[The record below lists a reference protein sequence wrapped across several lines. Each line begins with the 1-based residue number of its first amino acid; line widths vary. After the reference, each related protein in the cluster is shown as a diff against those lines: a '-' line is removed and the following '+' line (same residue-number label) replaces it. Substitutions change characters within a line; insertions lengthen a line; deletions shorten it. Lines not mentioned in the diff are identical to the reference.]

1 MKACEAEPLDM
12 GSQAEPGNQLNREKT
27 TMKEQIVQDKNGK
40 RKKHFLFLLPLFFC
54 VLNLVTG
61 CVQYD
66 VGVNFDS
73 QTRGEIV
80 QHIKL
85 GEKLTS
91 FSSETVGDWLKSVER
106 RVRLLD
112 GKTKRLSD
120 REVLVSIPFNN
131 GAELED
137 KFNQFYNPIAQTA
150 KSRVASPLETD
161 LPKFESHLSVKQNNL
176 LLVLRNRLSLELD
189 LRSLSLLSSNGSL
202 LLSPGGLLELDFSLN
217 TPWGAESIETVVG
230 ALVPASYEQGKQ
242 LVWKLKPGEVNYL
255 EATFWIPSPVG
266 IGALI
271 IALFVAVGIALKYQ
285 ILPAMG
291 IGKKPQNIGQT

>member
-1 MKACEAEPLDM
+1 M

>member
-1 MKACEAEPLDM
+1 MQIGK
-12 GSQAEPGNQLNREKT
+12 NREKCI
-27 TMKEQIVQDKNGK
+27 MKEQNVKDGTGKKKKN
-40 RKKHFLFLLPLFFC
+40 FFFILPLVFC
-54 VLNLVTG
+54 LLTLVTG

-66 VGVNFDS
+66 VGVNFES

-85 GEKLTS
+85 GERLTS
-91 FSSETVGDWLKSVER
+91 FSSQTVAEWLKSVER

-112 GKTKRLSD
+112 GKTKRLSQT
-120 REVLVSIPFNN
+120 EVIVRIPFNN
-131 GAELED
+131 GSQLQD

-150 KSRVASPLETD
+150 KSRVASPLETE
-161 LPKFESHLSVKQNNL
+161 LPKFESHLNVKQNNL

-217 TPWGAESIETVVG
+217 TPWGAKSIETVAG
-230 ALVPASYEQGKQ
+230 ALVPESYQQGKQ
-242 LVWKLKPGEVNYL
+242 LVWKLKPGEINYL
-255 EATFWIPSPVG
+255 EAIFWIPSPVG

-271 IALFVAVGIALKYQ
+271 IALFVAAGIALKYQ
-285 ILPAMG
+285 ILPALL

>member
-1 MKACEAEPLDM
+1 MQIGK
-12 GSQAEPGNQLNREKT
+12 NREKCI
-27 TMKEQIVQDKNGK
+27 MKEQNVKDGTGKKKKN
-40 RKKHFLFLLPLFFC
+40 FFFLLPLVFC
-54 VLNLVTG
+54 LLTLVTG

-66 VGVNFDS
+66 VGVNFES

-85 GEKLTS
+85 GERLTS
-91 FSSETVGDWLKSVER
+91 FSSETVAEWLKSVER

-112 GKTKRLSD
+112 GKTKRLSQT
-120 REVLVSIPFNN
+120 EVLVRIPFNN
-131 GAELED
+131 GAELQD

-161 LPKFESHLSVKQNNL
+161 LPKFESHLNVKQNNL

-217 TPWGAESIETVVG
+217 TPWGAKSIETVAG
-230 ALVPASYEQGKQ
+230 ALVPESYQQGKQ
-242 LVWKLKPGEVNYL
+242 LVWKLKPGEINYL
-255 EATFWIPSPVG
+255 EAIFWIPSPVG

-271 IALFVAVGIALKYQ
+271 IALFVAAGIALKYQ
-285 ILPAMG
+285 ILPALL

>member
-1 MKACEAEPLDM
+1 
-12 GSQAEPGNQLNREKT
+12 
-27 TMKEQIVQDKNGK
+27 MKEQNVKDGTGKKKKN
-40 RKKHFLFLLPLFFC
+40 FFFLLPLVFC
-54 VLNLVTG
+54 LLTLVTG

-66 VGVNFDS
+66 VGVNFES

-85 GEKLTS
+85 GERLTS
-91 FSSETVGDWLKSVER
+91 FSSETVAEWLKSVER
-106 RVRLLD
+106 RVRSLD
-112 GKTKRLSD
+112 GKTKRLSQT
-120 REVLVSIPFNN
+120 EVLVRIPFNN
-131 GAELED
+131 GAELQD

-161 LPKFESHLSVKQNNL
+161 LPKFESHLNVKQNNL

-217 TPWGAESIETVVG
+217 TPWGAESIETVAG
-230 ALVPASYEQGKQ
+230 ALVPESYQQGKQ

-255 EATFWIPSPVG
+255 EAIFWIPSPVG

-271 IALFVAVGIALKYQ
+271 IALFVAAGIALKYQ
-285 ILPAMG
+285 ILPALG

>member
-1 MKACEAEPLDM
+1 
-12 GSQAEPGNQLNREKT
+12 
-27 TMKEQIVQDKNGK
+27 MKEQNVKDGT
-40 RKKHFLFLLPLFFC
+40 RKKKKQFFFLLPLVFC
-54 VLNLVTG
+54 LLTLVSG

-66 VGVNFDS
+66 VGVNFES

-85 GEKLTS
+85 GERLTS
-91 FSSETVGDWLKSVER
+91 FSSETVAEWLKSVER

-112 GKTKRLSD
+112 GKTKRLSPT
-120 REVLVSIPFNN
+120 EVLVRIPFNN
-131 GAELED
+131 GAELQD
-137 KFNQFYNPIAQTA
+137 KFNHFYNPVAPTT

-217 TPWGAESIETVVG
+217 TPWGAESIETVAG
-230 ALVPASYEQGKQ
+230 ALVPETYQQGKQ

-255 EATFWIPSPVG
+255 EAIFWIPSPVG

-271 IALFVAVGIALKYQ
+271 IALFVAAGIALKYQ
-285 ILPAMG
+285 ILPALG

>member
-1 MKACEAEPLDM
+1 MQIGK
-12 GSQAEPGNQLNREKT
+12 NREKCI
-27 TMKEQIVQDKNGK
+27 MKEQNVKDGTGKKKKN
-40 RKKHFLFLLPLFFC
+40 FFFLLPLVFC
-54 VLNLVTG
+54 LLTLVTG

-66 VGVNFDS
+66 VGVNFES

-85 GEKLTS
+85 GERLTS
-91 FSSETVGDWLKSVER
+91 FSSETVAEWLKSVER

-112 GKTKRLSD
+112 GKTKRLSQT
-120 REVLVSIPFNN
+120 EVVVRIPFNN
-131 GAELED
+131 GAELQD
-137 KFNQFYNPIAQTA
+137 KFNQFYNPIAETA

-161 LPKFESHLSVKQNNL
+161 LPKFESHLNLKQNNL

-217 TPWGAESIETVVG
+217 TPWGAKSIETVAG
-230 ALVPASYEQGKQ
+230 ALVPESYQQGKQ
-242 LVWKLKPGEVNYL
+242 LVWKLKPGEINYL
-255 EATFWIPSPVG
+255 EAIFWIPSPVG

-271 IALFVAVGIALKYQ
+271 IALFVAAGIALKYQ
-285 ILPAMG
+285 ILPALG

>member
-1 MKACEAEPLDM
+1 
-12 GSQAEPGNQLNREKT
+12 
-27 TMKEQIVQDKNGK
+27 MKEQNVKDGTGK
-40 RKKHFLFLLPLFFC
+40 KKKQFFFLLPF
-54 VLNLVTG
+54 VLCLLTLVTG

-66 VGVNFDS
+66 VGVNFES

-85 GEKLTS
+85 GERLTS
-91 FSSETVGDWLKSVER
+91 FSSDTVADWLKSVEQ

-120 REVLVSIPFNN
+120 REVLVRIPFNN
-131 GAELED
+131 GAELEN

-150 KSRVASPLETD
+150 KYRVASPLETD

-217 TPWGAESIETVVG
+217 TPWGAENIATTVAG
-230 ALVPASYEQGKQ
+230 ALVPQSYQQGKQ
-242 LVWKLKPGEVNYL
+242 LVWRLKPGELNYL

-271 IALFVAVGIALKYQ
+271 IALFVVAGTAVKYQ
-285 ILPAMG
+285 ILPALG
-291 IGKKPQNIGQT
+291 IGKKLPKIAQT

>member
-1 MKACEAEPLDM
+1 
-12 GSQAEPGNQLNREKT
+12 
-27 TMKEQIVQDKNGK
+27 MKEQNVKHGTGKKKKN
-40 RKKHFLFLLPLFFC
+40 FFFLLPLVFC
-54 VLNLVTG
+54 LLTLVTG

-66 VGVNFDS
+66 VGVNFES

-85 GEKLTS
+85 GERLTS
-91 FSSETVGDWLKSVER
+91 FSSETVAEWLKSVER

-112 GKTKRLSD
+112 GKTKRLSQT
-120 REVLVSIPFNN
+120 EVLVRIPFNN
-131 GAELED
+131 GAELQD
-137 KFNQFYNPIAQTA
+137 KFNQFYNPIAPTK
-150 KSRVASPLETD
+150 KSRVASRLETD

-217 TPWGAESIETVVG
+217 TPWGAESIETVAG
-230 ALVPASYEQGKQ
+230 ALVPESYQQGKQ
-242 LVWKLKPGEVNYL
+242 LVWKLKPGEINYL
-255 EATFWIPSPVG
+255 EARFWIPSPVG

-271 IALFVAVGIALKYQ
+271 IALFVAAGIALKYQ
-285 ILPAMG
+285 ILPALG

>member
-1 MKACEAEPLDM
+1 
-12 GSQAEPGNQLNREKT
+12 
-27 TMKEQIVQDKNGK
+27 MKEQNVKDGTGK
-40 RKKHFLFLLPLFFC
+40 KKKKFFFLLPLVFC
-54 VLNLVTG
+54 LLTLVTG

-66 VGVNFDS
+66 VGVNFES

-85 GEKLTS
+85 GERLTS
-91 FSSETVGDWLKSVER
+91 FSSETVAEWLKSVER

-112 GKTKRLSD
+112 GKTKRLSQT
-120 REVLVSIPFNN
+120 EVLVRIPFNN
-131 GAELED
+131 GAELQD

-161 LPKFESHLSVKQNNL
+161 LPKFESHLNVKQNNL

-217 TPWGAESIETVVG
+217 TPWGAKSIETVAG
-230 ALVPASYEQGKQ
+230 ALVPESYQQGKQ
-242 LVWKLKPGEVNYL
+242 LVWKLKPGEINYL
-255 EATFWIPSPVG
+255 EAIFWIPSPVG

-271 IALFVAVGIALKYQ
+271 IALFVAAGIALKYQ
-285 ILPAMG
+285 ILPALG
-291 IGKKPQNIGQT
+291 IGKKPQNIGQI

>member
-1 MKACEAEPLDM
+1 MQIGK
-12 GSQAEPGNQLNREKT
+12 NREKYI
-27 TMKEQIVQDKNGK
+27 MKEQNVKDGTGK
-40 RKKHFLFLLPLFFC
+40 KKKHFFFLLPLVFC
-54 VLNLVTG
+54 LLTLVTG

-66 VGVNFDS
+66 VGVNFES

-85 GEKLTS
+85 GERLTS
-91 FSSETVGDWLKSVER
+91 FSSQTVAEWLKSVER

-112 GKTKRLSD
+112 GKTKRLSQT
-120 REVLVSIPFNN
+120 EVLVRIPFNN
-131 GAELED
+131 GSELQD

-161 LPKFESHLSVKQNNL
+161 LPKFESHLKVKQNNL

-217 TPWGAESIETVVG
+217 TPWGAKSIETVAG
-230 ALVPASYEQGKQ
+230 ALVPESYQQGKQ
-242 LVWKLKPGEVNYL
+242 LVWKLKPGEINYL
-255 EATFWIPSPVG
+255 EAIFWIPSPVG

-271 IALFVAVGIALKYQ
+271 IALFVAAGIALKYQ
-285 ILPAMG
+285 ILPALG

>member
-1 MKACEAEPLDM
+1 MHTGK
-12 GSQAEPGNQLNREKT
+12 NREKGK
-27 TMKEQIVQDKNGK
+27 MKQQNVKDGIRKN
-40 RKKHFLFLLPLFFC
+40 KKHFFFFLPLIFC

-106 RVRLLD
+106 RVRSLD

-150 KSRVASPLETD
+150 NSRVASSLETD

-189 LRSLSLLSSNGSL
+189 LRSLSLLSSNGSV

-217 TPWGAESIETVVG
+217 TPWGAKSIETAAG
-230 ALVPASYEQGKQ
+230 AIVPASYQDGKQ

-255 EATFWIPSPVG
+255 EVTFWIPSPVG

-271 IALFVAVGIALKYQ
+271 IALFVAAGIALKYQ
-285 ILPAMG
+285 IFPILG

>member
-1 MKACEAEPLDM
+1 MKQE
-12 GSQAEPGNQLNREKT
+12 
-27 TMKEQIVQDKNGK
+27 IVKDGTGK
-40 RKKHFLFLLPLFFC
+40 KKKQFFFLLPF
-54 VLNLVTG
+54 VLCLLTLVTG

-91 FSSETVGDWLKSVER
+91 FSSETVADWLKSVEQ

-150 KSRVASPLETD
+150 KSRVTSRLETD

-217 TPWGAESIETVVG
+217 TPWGAENIVTNVAG
-230 ALVPASYEQGKQ
+230 ALVPASYAEGKQ
-242 LVWKLKPGEVNYL
+242 LVWKLKPGELNYL

-271 IALFVAVGIALKYQ
+271 IALFVAAGIAVKYQ
-285 ILPAMG
+285 LLPALG

>member
-1 MKACEAEPLDM
+1 MKQE
-12 GSQAEPGNQLNREKT
+12 
-27 TMKEQIVQDKNGK
+27 IVKDETGK
-40 RKKHFLFLLPLFFC
+40 RRKHFLFLFPF
-54 VLNLVTG
+54 VLCLLTLVTG

-91 FSSETVGDWLKSVER
+91 FSSETVADWLKSVER

-150 KSRVASPLETD
+150 KSRVASSLETD

-176 LLVLRNRLSLELD
+176 LLALRNRLSLELD
-189 LRSLSLLSSNGSL
+189 LRSLSLLSSNGSV

-217 TPWGAESIETVVG
+217 TPWGAESIETATAG
-230 ALVPASYEQGKQ
+230 ALVPESYQEGKQ

-271 IALFVAVGIALKYQ
+271 IALFVVAGSALKYQ
-285 ILPAMG
+285 ILPALS

>member
-1 MKACEAEPLDM
+1 
-12 GSQAEPGNQLNREKT
+12 
-27 TMKEQIVQDKNGK
+27 MKEQNVKDGTGK
-40 RKKHFLFLLPLFFC
+40 KKKRFFFLLPLVFC
-54 VLNLVTG
+54 LLTLVTG

-66 VGVNFDS
+66 VGVNFES

-85 GEKLTS
+85 GERLTS
-91 FSSETVGDWLKSVER
+91 FSSETVAEWLKSVES

-112 GKTKRLSD
+112 GKTKRVSPT
-120 REVLVSIPFNN
+120 EVLVRIPFNN
-131 GAELED
+131 GAELQD
-137 KFNQFYNPIAQTA
+137 KFNQFYNPIAPTT
-150 KSRVASPLETD
+150 KYREASPLETD

-176 LLVLRNRLSLELD
+176 LLMLRNRLSLELD

-217 TPWGAESIETVVG
+217 TPWGAESIETVAG
-230 ALVPASYEQGKQ
+230 ALVPESYQQGKQ

-255 EATFWIPSPVG
+255 EAIFWIPSPVG

-271 IALFVAVGIALKYQ
+271 IALFVAAGIALKYQ
-285 ILPAMG
+285 ILPALG

>member
-1 MKACEAEPLDM
+1 
-12 GSQAEPGNQLNREKT
+12 
-27 TMKEQIVQDKNGK
+27 MKEQNVKDGTGK
-40 RKKHFLFLLPLFFC
+40 KKKHFFFLLPLVFC
-54 VLNLVTG
+54 ILNLVTG

-73 QTRGEIV
+73 QTHGAMV

-85 GEKLTS
+85 GERLTS
-91 FSSETVGDWLKSVER
+91 FSSETVGDWLKSVEKR
-106 RVRLLD
+106 ARLLD
-112 GKTKRLSD
+112 GKTKRLSE
-120 REVLVSIPFNN
+120 REVIVTIPFNN

-189 LRSLSLLSSNGSL
+189 LRSLALVSSNGSPL
-202 LLSPGGLLELDFSLN
+202 LNPGGLLELDFSLN
-217 TPWGAESIETVVG
+217 TPWGAENISTTVAG
-230 ALVPASYEQGKQ
+230 ALVPQSYQQGKQ

-271 IALFVAVGIALKYQ
+271 IALFVAAGIAVKYQ
-285 ILPAMG
+285 ILPALL
-291 IGKKPQNIGQT
+291 IGKKQQNIGQA

>member
-1 MKACEAEPLDM
+1 MQIGK
-12 GSQAEPGNQLNREKT
+12 NREKYI
-27 TMKEQIVQDKNGK
+27 MKEQNVKDGTGKKKKN
-40 RKKHFLFLLPLFFC
+40 FFFLLPLVFC
-54 VLNLVTG
+54 LLTLVTG

-66 VGVNFDS
+66 VGVNFES

-85 GEKLTS
+85 GERLTS
-91 FSSETVGDWLKSVER
+91 FSSETVAEWLKSVER
-106 RVRLLD
+106 RVRSLD
-112 GKTKRLSD
+112 GKTKRLSQT
-120 REVLVSIPFNN
+120 EVLVRIPFNN
-131 GAELED
+131 GAELQD

-161 LPKFESHLSVKQNNL
+161 LPKFESHLNVKQNNL

-217 TPWGAESIETVVG
+217 TPWGAKSIETVAG
-230 ALVPASYEQGKQ
+230 ALVPESYQQGKQ
-242 LVWKLKPGEVNYL
+242 LVWKLKPGEINYL
-255 EATFWIPSPVG
+255 EAIFWIPSPVG

-271 IALFVAVGIALKYQ
+271 IALFVAAGIALKYQ
-285 ILPAMG
+285 ILPALL

>member
-1 MKACEAEPLDM
+1 
-12 GSQAEPGNQLNREKT
+12 
-27 TMKEQIVQDKNGK
+27 MKEQNVKDGIRKS
-40 RKKHFLFLLPLFFC
+40 KKHFFFFLPLFFC
-54 VLNLVTG
+54 LLTLVTG

-73 QTRGEIV
+73 QTHGEIV

-85 GEKLTS
+85 GERLTS
-91 FSSETVGDWLKSVER
+91 FSSDTVAEWLKSVER

-112 GKTKRLSD
+112 GKAKRLSD
-120 REVLVSIPFNN
+120 TEVLVSIPFNN

-137 KFNQFYNPIAQTA
+137 KFNQFYNPIAPTA
-150 KSRVASPLETD
+150 NSRVASPLETD

-217 TPWGAESIETVVG
+217 TPWGAESIETTVAG
-230 ALVPASYEQGKQ
+230 ALVPQSYQQGKQ

-255 EATFWIPSPVG
+255 EAMFWIPSPVG

-271 IALFVAVGIALKYQ
+271 IALFVAAGIALKYQ

>member
-1 MKACEAEPLDM
+1 MKKQNVKD
-12 GSQAEPGNQLNREKT
+12 GTGK
-27 TMKEQIVQDKNGK
+27 KKKN
-40 RKKHFLFLLPLFFC
+40 FFFILPLVFC
-54 VLNLVTG
+54 LLTLVTG

-66 VGVNFDS
+66 VGVNFES

-85 GEKLTS
+85 GERLTS
-91 FSSETVGDWLKSVER
+91 FSSETVAEWLKSVER

-112 GKTKRLSD
+112 GKTKRLSQT
-120 REVLVSIPFNN
+120 EVLVRIPFNN
-131 GAELED
+131 GAELQD

-150 KSRVASPLETD
+150 KSRVTSPLETD
-161 LPKFESHLSVKQNNL
+161 LPKFESHLNVKQNNL

-217 TPWGAESIETVVG
+217 TPWGAKSIETVAG
-230 ALVPASYEQGKQ
+230 ALVPESYQQGKQ
-242 LVWKLKPGEVNYL
+242 LVWKLKPGEINYL
-255 EATFWIPSPVG
+255 EAIFWIPSPVG

-271 IALFVAVGIALKYQ
+271 IALFVAAGIALKYQ
-285 ILPAMG
+285 ILPALG
-291 IGKKPQNIGQT
+291 IGKKPENIGQT

>member
-1 MKACEAEPLDM
+1 
-12 GSQAEPGNQLNREKT
+12 
-27 TMKEQIVQDKNGK
+27 MKEPNVKDGTGKK
-40 RKKHFLFLLPLFFC
+40 RKHFFFLLPLVFC
-54 VLNLVTG
+54 LLTLVTG

-66 VGVNFDS
+66 VGVNFES

-85 GEKLTS
+85 GERLTS
-91 FSSETVGDWLKSVER
+91 FSSETVAEWLKSVES

-112 GKTKRLSD
+112 GKTKRVSPTEL
-120 REVLVSIPFNN
+120 LVRIPFNN
-131 GAELED
+131 GAELQD
-137 KFNQFYNPIAQTA
+137 KFNQFYNPITPTT
-150 KSRVASPLETD
+150 KYRTASPLETD

-217 TPWGAESIETVVG
+217 TPWGAESIETVAG
-230 ALVPASYEQGKQ
+230 ALVPESYQQGKQ

-255 EATFWIPSPVG
+255 EAIFWIPSPVG

-271 IALFVAVGIALKYQ
+271 IALFVAAGIALKYQ
-285 ILPAMG
+285 ILPALG

>member
-1 MKACEAEPLDM
+1 
-12 GSQAEPGNQLNREKT
+12 
-27 TMKEQIVQDKNGK
+27 MKEQNVKDGTGKKKKN
-40 RKKHFLFLLPLFFC
+40 FFFILPLVFC
-54 VLNLVTG
+54 LLTLVTG

-66 VGVNFDS
+66 VGVNFES

-85 GEKLTS
+85 GERLTS
-91 FSSETVGDWLKSVER
+91 FSSETVAEWLKSVER

-112 GKTKRLSD
+112 GKTKRLSQT
-120 REVLVSIPFNN
+120 EVLVRIPFNN
-131 GAELED
+131 GAELQD

-161 LPKFESHLSVKQNNL
+161 LPKFESHLNVKQNNL

-217 TPWGAESIETVVG
+217 TPWGAKSIETVAG
-230 ALVPASYEQGKQ
+230 ALVPESYQQGKQ
-242 LVWKLKPGEVNYL
+242 LVWKLKPGEINYL
-255 EATFWIPSPVG
+255 EAIFWIPSPVG

-271 IALFVAVGIALKYQ
+271 IALFVAAGIALKYQ
-285 ILPAMG
+285 ILPALG

>member
-1 MKACEAEPLDM
+1 
-12 GSQAEPGNQLNREKT
+12 
-27 TMKEQIVQDKNGK
+27 MKEQNVKDGTREK
-40 RKKHFLFLLPLFFC
+40 KKHFFFLLPLVFC
-54 VLNLVTG
+54 LLTLVTG

-66 VGVNFDS
+66 VGVNFES

-85 GEKLTS
+85 GERLTS
-91 FSSETVGDWLKSVER
+91 FSGETVAEWLKSVER

-112 GKTKRLSD
+112 GKTKQLSPT
-120 REVLVSIPFNN
+120 EVLVRIPFNN
-131 GAELED
+131 GAELQD
-137 KFNQFYNPIAQTA
+137 KFNQFYNPIAPTTKYRA
-150 KSRVASPLETD
+150 ASPLETD

-217 TPWGAESIETVVG
+217 TPWGAESIETVAG
-230 ALVPASYEQGKQ
+230 ALVPETYQQGKQ

-255 EATFWIPSPVG
+255 EAIFWIPSPVG

-271 IALFVAVGIALKYQ
+271 IALFVAAGVALKYK
-285 ILPAMG
+285 ILPALG

>member
-1 MKACEAEPLDM
+1 
-12 GSQAEPGNQLNREKT
+12 
-27 TMKEQIVQDKNGK
+27 MKEQNVKDGTGK
-40 RKKHFLFLLPLFFC
+40 KKKHFFFLLPLVFC
-54 VLNLVTG
+54 ILNLVTG

-73 QTRGEIV
+73 QTRGAIV

-85 GEKLTS
+85 GERLTS
-91 FSSETVGDWLKSVER
+91 FSSETVADWLKSVEQ

-112 GKTKRLSD
+112 GKTKRLSE
-120 REVLVSIPFNN
+120 REVIVTIPFNN
-131 GAELED
+131 GAELEK

-189 LRSLSLLSSNGSL
+189 LRSLALVSSNGSP

-217 TPWGAESIETVVG
+217 TPWGAENIETNVAG
-230 ALVPASYEQGKQ
+230 ALVPQSYQQGKQ

-255 EATFWIPSPVG
+255 EAMFWVPSPVG

-271 IALFVAVGIALKYQ
+271 IALFVAAGIAVKYQ
-285 ILPAMG
+285 LLPALG
-291 IGKKPQNIGQT
+291 IGNKPQKIAQT

>member
-1 MKACEAEPLDM
+1 
-12 GSQAEPGNQLNREKT
+12 
-27 TMKEQIVQDKNGK
+27 MKEQNVKDGTGKKKKN
-40 RKKHFLFLLPLFFC
+40 FFFLLPLVFC
-54 VLNLVTG
+54 LLTLVTG

-66 VGVNFDS
+66 VGVNFES

-85 GEKLTS
+85 GERLTS
-91 FSSETVGDWLKSVER
+91 FSSDTVAEWLKSVER

-112 GKTKRLSD
+112 GKTKRLSQT
-120 REVLVSIPFNN
+120 EVLVRIPFNN
-131 GAELED
+131 GAELQD

-161 LPKFESHLSVKQNNL
+161 LPKFESHLNVKQNNL

-217 TPWGAESIETVVG
+217 TPWGAKSIETVAG
-230 ALVPASYEQGKQ
+230 ALVPESYQQGKQ
-242 LVWKLKPGEVNYL
+242 LVWKLKPGEINYL
-255 EATFWIPSPVG
+255 EAIFWIPSPVG

-271 IALFVAVGIALKYQ
+271 IALFVAAGIALKYQ
-285 ILPAMG
+285 ILPALG
-291 IGKKPQNIGQT
+291 IGKKSQNIGQT

>member
-1 MKACEAEPLDM
+1 M

-73 QTRGEIV
+73 QTHGEIV